1 MACFEVYK
9 KLLEFLTRV
18 SGTGINLVEII
29 SNILENELQFK
40 KEKFMELIILFAL
53 KPAN

>member
-18 SGTGINLVEII
+18 SGKGVNLIEVIAD
-29 SNILENELQFK
+29 ILENELQFK
-40 KEKFMELIILFAL
+40 KEKFLELIILFAL